1 MPNMKELSDMTEEEL
16 TAQLL
21 AIAGALGERGAS
33 ACESAIRKLEE
44 SDDAY
49 VSEFS
54 AAYWEII
61 T

>member
-1 MPNMKELSDMTEEEL
+1 MPKELSDMTEEEL

-21 AIAGALGERGAS
+21 AIAGELGKRGTK
-33 ACESAIRKLEE
+33 ACKSAIKQIEE
-44 SDDAY
+44 SDDTY

-54 AAYWEII
+54 AAYWEVI